1 MLIPTLDLIV
11 AFFLV
16 LGGTIWFGIWRNWEG
31 KGTIWEDMP
40 LALPWIAL
48 GLVILRIGILL
59 RYFGVPIPGL
69 LLVVVFLVCGIIG
82 MWAYWVTWPDWIL
95 PPWYRELE
103 DDEQEPQW

>member
-16 LGGTIWFGIWRNWEG
+16 FGGTIWFGIWRNWEG
-31 KGTIWEDMP
+31 KGTTWEGCG
-40 LALPWIAL
+40 LALPWAGL
-48 GLVILRIGILL
+48 GLLIFRIGILL
-59 RYFGVPIPGL
+59 RQFGIPVPGL
-69 LLVVVFLVCGIIG
+69 LVAGVLFACFIIG
-82 MWAYWVTWPDWIL
+82 IWAWAVQWPNWIL